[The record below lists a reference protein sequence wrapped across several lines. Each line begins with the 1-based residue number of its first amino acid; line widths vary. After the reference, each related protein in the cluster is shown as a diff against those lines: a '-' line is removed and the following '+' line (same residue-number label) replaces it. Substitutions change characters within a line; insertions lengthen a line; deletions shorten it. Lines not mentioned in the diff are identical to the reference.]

1 MNNEKS
7 PLLRAQIL
15 SALALLL
22 FGVAFATVAL
32 LLPPQGQVA
41 DSVCWIFAQCLIYA
55 GSALGLAG
63 YVGLQLRRLNRPVP
77 QRLKPDKA
85 TRPLPSAPTAP
96 RGWGLFLCLF
106 QFPKTAQHN

>member
-15 SALALLL
+15 SAMALLL

-63 YVGLQLRRLNRPVP
+63 YVGLQLRRLN
-77 QRLKPDKA
+77 
-85 TRPLPSAPTAP
+85 
-96 RGWGLFLCLF
+96 
-106 QFPKTAQHN
+106 